1 MKSSIKPLSE
11 ETCHSCSK
19 TNPPL
24 TEHEQDSYMKR
35 IDQWGIISIKGV
47 QQLTKAFSFK
57 NFVDALA
64 FTNAVGELAET
75 ENHHPTLVT
84 EWGSVHVTWWTH
96 SIGGLHAN
104 DFILAARTD
113 ALQS

>member
-1 MKSSIKPLSE
+1 MTSLSE
-11 ETCHSCSK
+11 ETCKSCSK
-19 TNPPL
+19 ASSPL
-24 TEHEQDSYMKR
+24 SEQEQDSYMKR
-35 IDQWGIISIKGV
+35 LNEWNITSIKGI

-57 NFVDALA
+57 NFADALA
-64 FTNAVGELAET
+64 FTNAVGELAEA

-84 EWGSVHVTWWTH
+84 EWGSVQVTWWTH

-113 ALQS
+113 EIQS